1 MLSSST
7 SLATVDFSNLEQLVV
22 TAGVTITQL
31 SAHTITLL
39 DNLLSQLQ
47 QWSNEQWLI
56 VTNLQLLPDI
66 ELALSKLLEVS
77 NVLVMMQH

>member
-1 MLSSST
+1 MLSSTT
-7 SLATVDFSNLEQLVV
+7 SLATVDFINLEQLAV
-22 TAGVTITQL
+22 TAGVTITQI

-47 QWSNEQWLI
+47 HWSNEQWLI

-66 ELALSKLLEVS
+66 ELALSKLLEVE
-77 NVLVMMQH
+77 

>member
-7 SLATVDFSNLEQLVV
+7 SLATVDFSNLEQLAV

-47 QWSNEQWLI
+47 HWSNEQWLI